1 MHDYLRHNSDSLSS
15 LPYQQIDPHLIAY
28 DVITY
33 GEKTRIDQSTYV
45 EHDRNYQMK
54 SVLNE
59 IRSSLFR
66 KQPKKFKSFL
76 EILEKS
82 DDQNLQKI
90 AKALG

>member
-1 MHDYLRHNSDSLSS
+1 MTQYLRHNFDSLSC
-15 LPYQQIDPHLIAY
+15 LPYQQIDLDLIAR

-33 GEKTRIDQSTYV
+33 DRKTQIDR
-45 EHDRNYQMK
+45 ERNRKYQMT

-59 IRSSLFR
+59 IESSLIC

-82 DDQNLQKI
+82 DDENLQKI
-90 AKALG
+90 AKALGQCIN